1 MGYHPAKEEREK
13 IMSTSPELDRNE
25 RLGLVALF
33 ALAACCIVPM
43 LAILGLTTV
52 VGASLGWSAA
62 LVVGVVAGL
71 ACIAM
76 MASHHRRGDH
86 HHGEGHHG

>member
-1 MGYHPAKEEREK
+1 
-13 IMSTSPELDRNE
+13 MSTSPELDRND

-43 LAILGLTTV
+43 LAILGLTTF
-52 VGASLGWSAA
+52 VGVSLGWSAA
-62 LVVGVVAGL
+62 LVVGAVAGL
-71 ACIAM
+71 TCIAM

-86 HHGEGHHG
+86 HHREGHHG

>member
-1 MGYHPAKEEREK
+1 MGYSALRERETAV
-13 IMSTSPELDRNE
+13 STSPELERND

-52 VGASLGWSAA
+52 VGVSLGWSAA
-62 LVVGVVAGL
+62 LVVGVVTGL

-76 MASHHRRGDH
+76 MASHHRRGDR

>member
-1 MGYHPAKEEREK
+1 
-13 IMSTSPELDRNE
+13 MSTSPELDRND

-52 VGASLGWSAA
+52 VGVSLGWSGA